1 MPLPLPLIGALATAA
16 GAATLGI
23 AAVEL
28 NEYKKLSDYMKTDE
42 YKKELTMKKAYYNGP
57 LRRQEGTPAGQGG
70 ERRYNENTVDQYEN
84 AVDRF
89 VNGQFETKE
98 QKDAARTEMM
108 LLERQLP
115 DPVAKEAYR
124 RVLKDRRGTG
134 DLSYN
139 NDKNGV

>member
-1 MPLPLPLIGALATAA
+1 MLVAL
-16 GAATLGI
+16 L
-23 AAVEL
+23 
-28 NEYKKLSDYMKTDE
+28 
-42 YKKELTMKKAYYNGP
+42 KKEIKKMTKAYYNGP

-98 QKDAARTEMM
+98 EKDAARTEMM

>member
-1 MPLPLPLIGALATAA
+1 MT
-16 GAATLGI
+16 
-23 AAVEL
+23 
-28 NEYKKLSDYMKTDE
+28 
-42 YKKELTMKKAYYNGP
+42 KAYYNGP

-98 QKDAARTEMM
+98 EQDAAEIKMR
-108 LLERQLP
+108 LLEKELP
-115 DPVAKEAYR
+115 DSVAREAYR
-124 RVLKDRRGTG
+124 RVLKTRRGTG

-139 NDKNGV
+139 DASNGV